1 MTTTSYQGIIF
12 PDRAESLRENTYA
25 AYRVFLDFWQPLAD
39 QLRAFYEPVKDRGDT
54 RILLVYGPQG
64 GGKTMFARKL
74 ATDFESTPATGT
86 VDPTRENLWHR
97 ISGGTQG
104 QSARLDGALIVAAR
118 AATSLI
124 SVTDDATIGGV
135 VIADDKDWLE
145 KLVAKVAGDPARR
158 WIILLDNAERGHFIQ
173 SLVDLPDVEFIRT
186 RDQPETAFL
195 AAQRFVGYAR
205 TKLRGCM
212 FVVLTN
218 SQPFAQTVDD
228 SVNAQHKGM
237 LVRTDL
243 PLPGASEKET
253 VVRVN
258 TNRLNRVSYWYC
270 LDRAGPTEKSAV
282 YTALSGAETFPGS
295 FAAVDTALRSS
306 TRTGRRAKTCLL
318 SLIVLSRDI
327 DQAQLQNVG
336 QVWRDEVSHGWLS
349 IVNYDKAWASSI
361 LPATSAELLES
372 EWMLRIVAIGEP
384 FSKSLLSGDPAHE
397 QQCVSLLNALKRAY
411 GPGTHQ
417 STLDVNRADYVRTV
431 DNWLDTRTIDI
442 EASFWRI
449 GQRRSVVYEP
459 ILTRLLPG
467 YNQTQSG
474 FLSYRPDYVA
484 AQFKPCSILAAG
496 SADISRINDVIKRD
510 AHVFEFTAMDQLTT
524 NGVRSYLQQ
533 KLQNYVDIV
542 REQ

>member
-1 MTTTSYQGIIF
+1 MNNTSYQGIIF
-12 PDRAESLRENTYA
+12 PDRAESLREATYA
-25 AYRVFLDFWQPLAD
+25 SYRVFLDFWQPLAD
-39 QLRAFYEPVKDRGDT
+39 QLRTFYEPVKDRGDT

-74 ATDFESTPATGT
+74 AADFERTPATGT
-86 VDPTRENLWHR
+86 VDPTKENLWHR

-104 QSARLDGALIVAAR
+104 QGARLDGGLIVAAR

-124 SVTDDATIGGV
+124 SVTDDQTLGGV
-135 VIADDKDWLE
+135 VIPDDKKWLE
-145 KLVAKVAGDPARR
+145 TLVTKVAGDPARR
-158 WIILLDNAERGHFIQ
+158 WIVLLDNAERGHFIQ
-173 SLVDLPDVEFIRT
+173 SLVDLPDIDFIRT

-195 AAQRFVGYAR
+195 AAQRFVGFAR

-218 SQPFAQTVDD
+218 SQSFAQTVDD
-228 SVNAQHKGM
+228 AVNAQHKGM

-258 TNRLNRVSYWYC
+258 TNRLNRISYWYC

-295 FAAVDTALRSS
+295 FAAVDTALKSS

-318 SLIVLSRDI
+318 TLIVLTKNLDLT
-327 DQAQLQNVG
+327 QLQNVG

-349 IVNYDKAWASSI
+349 IVNYDEGWASSM
-361 LPATSAELLES
+361 LPAKDAELLES

-384 FSKSLLSGDPAHE
+384 FSKSLLSRDPSHE
-397 QQCVSLLNALKRAY
+397 QQCRSLLEALKRAY

-417 STLDVNRADYVRTV
+417 TTLDANRSEFARTV
-431 DNWLDTRTIDI
+431 DSWPDTRAIDI
-442 EASFWRI
+442 ESSFWQL
-449 GQRRSVVYEP
+449 GQRRSVAYEP
-459 ILTRLLPG
+459 VLTRLLPG
-467 YNQTQSG
+467 YNQTQQG
-474 FLSYRPDYVA
+474 FLTYRPDYVVSPYR
-484 AQFKPCSILAAG
+484 PCSILAAG
-496 SADISRINDVIKRD
+496 SADIARVNDSIKRD
-510 AHVFEFTAMDQLTT
+510 AHVFEFTAMDHFSTT
-524 NGVRSYLQQ
+524 GVRTYLQQ
-533 KLQNYVDIV
+533 KLPNYVEIV